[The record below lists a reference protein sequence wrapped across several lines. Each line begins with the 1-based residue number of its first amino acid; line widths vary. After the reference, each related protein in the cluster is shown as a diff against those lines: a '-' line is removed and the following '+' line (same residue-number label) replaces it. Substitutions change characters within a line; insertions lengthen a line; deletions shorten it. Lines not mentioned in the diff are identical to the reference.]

1 MKVSCDAVAM
11 LQWTSAG
18 FAFAAAVLWL
28 ASALVKLPADK
39 IGYDTVDD
47 IVPALRRQSRW
58 SAAAAI
64 CAAVTALIQAAL
76 IAAPACIRLG

>member
-1 MKVSCDAVAM
+1 M

-18 FAFAAAVLWL
+18 FAFLAAILWL
-28 ASALVKLPADK
+28 ASALVKLPPDR
-39 IGYDTVDD
+39 IGYDTVDR

-64 CAAVTALIQAAL
+64 CAAVAAEIQAAL
-76 IAAPACIRLG
+76 IAGPTCISLG